1 LRKTS
6 LRRASHRRPARVW
19 GTRGGS
25 RPGRA
30 PVILRGST
38 VYLPRWAT
46 DAHVRHLRVK
56 RRHGV
61 RRMLW
66 RQMPRSVTT
75 RVRSVLSLDSPR
87 CAQSRWP
94 CHGNSTGRSNR
105 RAAHEHGRP
114 MRGHHRSTA
123 ALVSTAWGSS
133 AGREACLIFVRHV
146 ETDQV
151 VWRWVGK
158 GFGQI
163 RPSRIGTGAHLWCR
177 RRFRRRRDDDVVE
190 KRNVADTGVAD
201 RRRAAGKR
209 TPRTAKEMEISI
221 SSHGYP
227 APDCLPI
234 QCHDK

>member
-1 LRKTS
+1 
-6 LRRASHRRPARVW
+6 
-19 GTRGGS
+19 
-25 RPGRA
+25 
-30 PVILRGST
+30 
-38 VYLPRWAT
+38 
-46 DAHVRHLRVK
+46 
-56 RRHGV
+56 
-61 RRMLW
+61 
-66 RQMPRSVTT
+66 
-75 RVRSVLSLDSPR
+75 
-87 CAQSRWP
+87 
-94 CHGNSTGRSNR
+94 
-105 RAAHEHGRP
+105 

-123 ALVSTAWGSS
+123 ALVSTAWGST

-177 RRFRRRRDDDVVE
+177 RRFRRRRDDDVVK